1 MTTTPDK
8 SIFTF
13 SFNKENWEMKKN
25 KLKAKFPHLTDPDL
39 EYDEGKVEEF
49 IDKLHSKI
57 GNTIGKTKEGLHK
70 FIESL

>member
-1 MTTTPDK
+1 
-8 SIFTF
+8 
-13 SFNKENWEMKKN
+13 MKKN